1 MEFDVEVFDARHLAN
16 ILAAVLT
23 FRFIVRFKR
32 PIKHLIRNRTYT
44 IRSDCSSPTEVTRV
58 IGRLWHIPALLLVG
72 ASLVA
77 IFVTGG
83 DVVMTQRGRMH
94 GIAARCV
101 GRAEVV
107 PYLRAAPHTVD
118 HHHRVLRAHALF
130 FISTRGGGT

>member
-1 MEFDVEVFDARHLAN
+1 LGVDLSSLASVLAN

-83 DVVMTQRGRMH
+83 DVGTALARS
-94 GIAARCV
+94 IINAALLV
-101 GRAEVV
+101 LTLVV
-107 PYLRAAPHTVD
+107 
-118 HHHRVLRAHALF
+118 
-130 FISTRGGGT
+130 